1 MQSMVEGHKPQA
13 DRNWRAPLP
22 PPSGGSP
29 PRPGEDFSAAAIH
42 LAGHAAL
49 LLGWRPA
56 DFWNATPAELAT
68 ALAPLAGEG
77 DGAPASSAELSRLM
91 EQYPDG

>member
-1 MQSMVEGHKPQA
+1 MQSMVEGHLPKA
-13 DRNWRAPLP
+13 ERCRRVPLH

-29 PRPGEDFSAAAIH
+29 PRAGEDFSAAATRI
-42 LAGHAAL
+42 AGHAAL
-49 LLGWRPA
+49 LLGWRPT

-77 DGAPASSAELSRLM
+77 DGPPASPAELSRLM